1 MITASLINTV
11 NVFVFCLA
19 LYYLIKHFLIGK
31 QPLRQRDEVDVFVTL
46 NEIVLSFLSLA
57 CRLFLGFAIIGFIY
71 HIIETTD
78 YLKFEVTNK
87 IELVDLTIFILAI
100 IIIDI
105 LVNIFKS
112 IRLFIECLYVYLSLK
127 RNTLENNLRQ
137 AIREHKPDK
146 ILKAFDAIKQTDKTI
161 VLTDRE
167 TIILTSTLMKFNIY
181 ENKADFYE
189 DIKTIFR

>member
-46 NEIVLSFLSLA
+46 NEIVLCCMSLA

-87 IELVDLTIFILAI
+87 IELVDLTIFTLAI

-105 LVNIFKS
+105 LVNIFK
-112 IRLFIECLYVYLSLK
+112 
-127 RNTLENNLRQ
+127 
-137 AIREHKPDK
+137 
-146 ILKAFDAIKQTDKTI
+146 
-161 VLTDRE
+161 
-167 TIILTSTLMKFNIY
+167 
-181 ENKADFYE
+181 
-189 DIKTIFR
+189 